1 MHVRDIMEEPVI
13 TCSTSSNSNHAAQ
26 LMWEHDFGSLPVVD
40 ASGRLAGIV
49 TDRDICMGA
58 YTQGCTLA
66 EIPVASVMTR
76 HALACH
82 LGDTVETA
90 EELMREAQIRR
101 LPVINDE
108 GCPVGIV
115 TINDLARL
123 AARDQESA
131 RDRDIVHTLAAIA
144 APRVSSDRR
153 ATEEAAGLETPA
165 GWLIPGAS

>member
-1 MHVRDIMEEPVI
+1 MHVRDIMEQPVI
-13 TCSTSSNSNHAAQ
+13 TCSISSNSNHAAQ

-40 ASGRLAGIV
+40 PSGRLAGIV

-58 YTQGCTLA
+58 YTQGAPLA
-66 EIPVASVMTR
+66 EIPVTAVMTR

-82 LGDTVETA
+82 LGDSVETA

-101 LPVINDE
+101 LPVIDDE
-108 GCPVGIV
+108 GCPVGVV

-144 APRVSSDRR
+144 APRMHRDGRDS
-153 ATEEAAGLETPA
+153 EQAAGLETPA
-165 GWLIPGAS
+165 GWLIPNS